1 MGVAEEIVSVRRR
14 RLDSNEGTEMLK
26 SKPSWRGVPVWI
38 RTIAAVVG
46 AVGSLSG
53 AGLLGHKAGR
63 DAAESEFSSLVADLR
78 SQVDLLRAFL
88 KDWSSI
94 RGPASPLEGK
104 LRRLPGSQIEEEL
117 ALASNVTDKPVAN
130 LVFRILGIGVA
141 HAETTSDADKLK
153 DVRDSMRTRYPTLS
167 RYKADAT
174 IGEDRRGYV
183 SKIPKRL
190 LSAEASEKMSDEKY
204 AEALRKAIE
213 EENADRRQLY
223 EIRARTIG
231 ATAEKAASIYA
242 EGWRVSANPGEW
254 IEVLVDEKKNRWEW
268 QKKK

>member
-1 MGVAEEIVSVRRR
+1 
-14 RLDSNEGTEMLK
+14 MLK
-26 SKPSWRGVPVWI
+26 SKAFWRGVPVWI
-38 RTIAAVVG
+38 RTVAAVVA

-78 SQVDLLRAFL
+78 NQVDLLRAFL

-104 LRRLPGSQIEEEL
+104 VRRLPGSQIEEEL
-117 ALASNVTDKPVAN
+117 ALFSEAPDTSADN

-141 HAETTSDADKLK
+141 HAETTSDAAKLK
-153 DVRDSMRTRYPTLS
+153 DVRDSMRRRYPTLS
-167 RYKADAT
+167 KYKADAT

-183 SKIPKRL
+183 SDIPKRF
-190 LSAEASEKMSDEKY
+190 LSAEASEKMLDEKY
-204 AEALRKAIE
+204 AEALRKTIE

-231 ATAEKAASIYA
+231 ATVEKAASIYA
-242 EGWRVSANPGEW
+242 EGWRVSASPGEW
-254 IEVLVDEKKNRWEW
+254 IEVLADEKKNRWEW

>member
-1 MGVAEEIVSVRRR
+1 M
-14 RLDSNEGTEMLK
+14 DSNEGTEMLK
-26 SKPSWRGVPVWI
+26 SKVFWGGVPVWI
-38 RTIAAVVG
+38 RMIAAVVA

-63 DAAESEFSSLVADLR
+63 SSAESEFSSLVADLR
-78 SQVDLLRAFL
+78 NQVGLLQAFL
-88 KDWSSI
+88 KDLASI

-104 LRRLPGSQIEEEL
+104 LRRLPGNEIEEEL
-117 ALASNVTDKPVAN
+117 VLPSEVTNNGAAN

-141 HAETTSDADKLK
+141 HAETAPDSGKLK
-153 DVRDSMRTRYPTLS
+153 DVRDSMRRRYPTLS
-167 RYKADAT
+167 KYKADAT
-174 IGEDRRGYV
+174 IGEDRRGYI
-183 SKIPKRL
+183 SEIPKRL
-190 LSAEASEKMSDEKY
+190 LSPEASEKMSDEKY
-204 AEALRKAIE
+204 AKALRKAVE

-223 EIRARTIG
+223 EIRARAIG
-231 ATAEKAASIYA
+231 TTVEKAASTYA